1 MGELQFFRG
10 ERVELIHGTVV
21 RMAPIGPPHSST
33 VSRLNELLLPRL
45 QGRASLRI
53 QQPLVAQDESEPEP
67 DVALVPLGRYAD
79 RHPDRALL
87 VIEVAES
94 SLAYDRETKGPLYAT
109 SGVAE
114 YWIVDVIGRAIE
126 VYASPEGGR
135 YLDATRLVEGER
147 VSPKGFPDIVLSV
160 SEILP

>member
-1 MGELQFFRG
+1 
-10 ERVELIHGTVV
+10 
-21 RMAPIGPPHSST
+21 
-33 VSRLNELLLPRL
+33 L

-67 DVALVPLGRYAD
+67 DVALVPVGRYAD

-94 SLAYDRETKGPLYAT
+94 SLAYERETKGPLYAS

-126 VYASPEGGR
+126 VYAGPEGGR
-135 YLDATRLVEGER
+135 YLDARRLVEGER
-147 VSPKGFPDIVLSV
+147 VSPKGLPDLVLSV